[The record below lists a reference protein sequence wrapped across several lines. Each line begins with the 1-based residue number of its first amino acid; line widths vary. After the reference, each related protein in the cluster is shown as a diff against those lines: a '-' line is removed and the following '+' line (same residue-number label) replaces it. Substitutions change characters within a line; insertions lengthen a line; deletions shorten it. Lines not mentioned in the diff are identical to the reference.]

1 MFGVRF
7 VQGLGALFNAIRLY
21 TRGSQRLLRGLLSH
35 LRSRGRRGA
44 GSLLVWRSGSRETDS
59 HLNIVSSRPNL
70 FVVVGG
76 DRGRGA
82 LDGADG
88 RTAPDRNHPGGDALI
103 SHDAPVYRR
112 RPSPAGTYP
121 PT

>member
-1 MFGVRF
+1 MLTRLVIALCIKVTRKAAMFGVRF

-21 TRGSQRLLRGLLSH
+21 TRGSRRLLRGLLSH

-88 RTAPDRNHPGGDALI
+88 RLQTVIILVGMP
-103 SHDAPVYRR
+103 
-112 RPSPAGTYP
+112 
-121 PT
+121 